1 MSRTTETEAAQL
13 QAGEKQTVRCL
24 LLSPGDVALL
34 LPNTAIAEVTEYR
47 PPETTQNAPDWF
59 LGIFSWRGR
68 RIPLVA
74 FENFF
79 KKSSAR
85 KTPRQVAVLNSLNGN
100 PELPFIAI
108 TMGSLPRLLSLDG
121 SSIEYATG
129 ESEEGDPKEDESGA
143 IIARVNVSGE
153 PAVIPNINFIE
164 DRIVQLGI

>member
-1 MSRTTETEAAQL
+1 M
-13 QAGEKQTVRCL
+13 
-24 LLSPGDVALL
+24 
-34 LPNTAIAEVTEYR
+34 
-47 PPETTQNAPDWF
+47 
-59 LGIFSWRGR
+59 
-68 RIPLVA
+68 
-74 FENFF
+74 
-79 KKSSAR
+79 
-85 KTPRQVAVLNSLNGN
+85 LNSLNGN

-129 ESEEGDPKEDESGA
+129 EPEEGDPKEDESGA